1 MKKKPTVSERRR
13 LAFVLS
19 GGGARGALQVGAL
32 RALLEAGYRPDLLVG
47 TSIGAVNA
55 TFLAVHG
62 VSLESIPKL
71 ISAWEDAASAEL
83 MPANYLWL
91 SLRAIFNRPMKS
103 ILEQMRNFY
112 IAHGLD
118 PALRFGDI
126 KDVQLVLVAAD
137 LNGGRPILYGR
148 NPNQSV
154 LEGLI
159 AATTLPPWISPL
171 EIDGSL
177 LMDGG
182 AVSNLPVEPAL
193 TFGATEIIALDLLD
207 TRGPSTV
214 PPGFSQFLAK
224 LLVTVT
230 KRQIEV
236 ELALAEARGAKVRRI
251 NLIGNRPIQL
261 WDFKYALELIEQ
273 GYQIARREIESWRLT
288 EQTLWQ
294 RLLSHLRA
302 SELR

>member
-112 IAHGLD
+112 VSHGLN
-118 PALRFGDI
+118 PNLRFGDI

-148 NPNQSV
+148 DPNQSV

-236 ELALAEARGAKVRRI
+236 ELALAEARGVKVRRI
-251 NLIGNRPIQL
+251 NLVGNRPIQL

-273 GYQIARREIESWRLT
+273 GYQIARGEIESWRLT